1 MPKKTAVNADT
12 PAAGGALVCG
22 NSACGQAL
30 APPLLQCSKCKA
42 EAYCCKA
49 CQVGHPAAPATHRA
63 PQRARPR
70 LLTHPRL
77 LPSPLSAL
85 PRRQIAAEKA
95 GHKLA
100 SNQPL
105 TGGSAGADAGTEPS
119 HGAAGGSNASAAM
132 LQLSQLQQQQAF
144 LQQLTPQQRHQ
155 LTLQQQQYYCQQ
167 QMMYQQVPG
176 VSAAAASCMHC
187 SGC

>member
-1 MPKKTAVNADT
+1 MSKKAGAIAT
-12 PAAGGALVCG
+12 PADGSAALACG
-22 NSACGQAL
+22 NAECRKAL

-95 GHKLA
+95 GHKHECGA
-100 SNQPL
+100 PL
-105 TGGSAGADAGTEPS
+105 TAGSAWADAVTEPS
-119 HGAAGGSNASAAM
+119 HGAAGGSNASAAKS
-132 LQLSQLQQQQAF
+132 QLSQLQQQQAF

-155 LTLQQQQYYCQQ
+155 LTLEQQQYHCQQ